1 MSIAALVDK
10 LWEQPEAIQFVVL
23 TSASSIGA
31 YYIHNFLLLIC
42 HYVSFFDRFK
52 IQPRKYPSKTLI
64 FKAILGGFV
73 VWGFTPLLSYLTY
86 LICKANG
93 MPAVHS
99 PTPAPLTGLI
109 HVVLCLLVTD
119 TSFYWSHR
127 MLHHPKLY
135 KHFHKKHHT
144 FIYSAGV
151 ASTYASPVEN
161 LFNWAG
167 VTLGP
172 ALLATHPKVICIYFA
187 LRATET
193 VDAHCGY
200 DLPWSPWRYL
210 SGARPHDFHHSHNVG
225 TYGMFWFT
233 WDRICGTDQAYL
245 KHLATTAAARA
256 KVA

>member
-1 MSIAALVDK
+1 MS
-10 LWEQPEAIQFVVL
+10 
-23 TSASSIGA
+23 
-31 YYIHNFLLLIC
+31 
-42 HYVSFFDRFK
+42 
-52 IQPRKYPSKTLI
+52 
-64 FKAILGGFV
+64 
-73 VWGFTPLLSYLTY
+73 LSP
-86 LICKANG
+86 
-93 MPAVHS
+93 MPAHRN
-99 PTPAPLTGLI
+99 TPSTHPQ
-109 HVVLCLLVTD
+109 
-119 TSFYWSHR
+119 
-127 MLHHPKLY
+127 HHPLST
-135 KHFHKKHHT
+135 HSHHPPQILHLLNGRT
-144 FIYSAGV
+144 YMASVVIFGVVAGV